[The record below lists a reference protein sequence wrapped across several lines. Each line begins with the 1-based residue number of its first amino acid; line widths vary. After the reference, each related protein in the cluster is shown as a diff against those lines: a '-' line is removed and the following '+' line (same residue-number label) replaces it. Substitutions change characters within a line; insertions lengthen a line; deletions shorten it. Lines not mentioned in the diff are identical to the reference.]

1 MVELIEGSGLFIPVE
16 DLSKYDFMAKTPPHL
31 ARLLFKHFFAEEVLA
46 THNLYPIVCNAN
58 KPAPE
63 DMLPELNPHKR
74 NTILSKN
81 WRLFFDN

>member
-1 MVELIEGSGLFIPVE
+1 
-16 DLSKYDFMAKTPPHL
+16 
-31 ARLLFKHFFAEEVLA
+31 
-46 THNLYPIVCNAN
+46 VCNAN

-63 DMLPELNPHKR
+63 DMMPELNPHKR